1 MRRAWSW
8 RTASVHLRL
17 VDPRH
22 LLTCSE
28 WRCMAETEKITR
40 HSQGGDEHENKK
52 DVGFIFKQFL
62 KQIDVKSDRMHEDVW
77 VKEDKC
83 RHISCFSPACVLSW
97 VHLHHYNILLPVSLF
112 VARCVTALFFSW
124 VSSPEPFCPIF
135 TLFSALLLFIWL
147 HLCITVPLSF
157 FHLFS
162 FLPVLTLVVVFTV
175 PGSPVLY
182 FPLLGAQLCLSC
194 VSWFCSRAS
203 LAFCRVAETFFTT
216 CSLFLCKRIA
226 VTRTLSYWN
235 QKLGHSTPA
244 WVCQGGKIV
253 TFPKKIPF
261 VKCLLSVWLKG
272 NTEIRFLE
280 LRFPSGAFS
289 GLHNQLVYSVLCW
302 RRWEIYH
309 AEISP
314 NYLLSCK
321 PFNVITQ
328 QLDTHTQRASGGL
341 LAADFWGIPEFW
353 RESRGR
359 DVRRASGCF
368 AQGSESFWRLFYL
381 TIRGN
386 RNASSWILLTFR
398 RSEICPW

>member
-62 KQIDVKSDRMHEDVW
+62 KQIDVESDRMHEDVW

-97 VHLHHYNILLPVSLF
+97 VHLHHYNILLSVSLF

-203 LAFCRVAETFFTT
+203 LAFCRVAETFFT
-216 CSLFLCKRIA
+216 
-226 VTRTLSYWN
+226 
-235 QKLGHSTPA
+235 
-244 WVCQGGKIV
+244 
-253 TFPKKIPF
+253 
-261 VKCLLSVWLKG
+261 
-272 NTEIRFLE
+272 
-280 LRFPSGAFS
+280 
-289 GLHNQLVYSVLCW
+289 
-302 RRWEIYH
+302 
-309 AEISP
+309 
-314 NYLLSCK
+314 YLLTVFVQAHRCDANSVILK
-321 PFNVITQ
+321 P
-328 QLDTHTQRASGGL
+328 
-341 LAADFWGIPEFW
+341 
-353 RESRGR
+353 
-359 DVRRASGCF
+359 
-368 AQGSESFWRLFYL
+368 
-381 TIRGN
+381 
-386 RNASSWILLTFR
+386 
-398 RSEICPW
+398 

>member
-28 WRCMAETEKITR
+28 WRCVAETEKITR

-62 KQIDVKSDRMHEDVW
+62 KQIDVESDRMHEDVW

-124 VSSPEPFCPIF
+124 VSLPEPFCLIF

-147 HLCITVPLSF
+147 HLCVTVPLSF

-182 FPLLGAQLCLSC
+182 FPLLSAQLCLVCC

-203 LAFCRVAETFFTT
+203 LAFCRVTETLPAHCF
-216 CSLFLCKRIA
+216 CASASLWRKLCRIETRSW
-226 VTRTLSYWN
+226 VTA
-235 QKLGHSTPA
+235 H
-244 WVCQGGKIV
+244 QGGKIV

-280 LRFPSGAFS
+280 LRFPLGAFS

-302 RRWEIYH
+302 RRWEIHH
-309 AEISP
+309 AEITP

-328 QLDTHTQRASGGL
+328 QMSTAGHTHTHTEG
-341 LAADFWGIPEFW
+341 EW
-353 RESRGR
+353 RIISSRFLGNPGALER
-359 DVRRASGCF
+359 KSRPGC
-368 AQGSESFWRLFYL
+368 ERSFRLFWK
-381 TIRGN
+381 GK
-386 RNASSWILLTFR
+386 WKFLTFVLFNDQR
-398 RSEICPW
+398 K